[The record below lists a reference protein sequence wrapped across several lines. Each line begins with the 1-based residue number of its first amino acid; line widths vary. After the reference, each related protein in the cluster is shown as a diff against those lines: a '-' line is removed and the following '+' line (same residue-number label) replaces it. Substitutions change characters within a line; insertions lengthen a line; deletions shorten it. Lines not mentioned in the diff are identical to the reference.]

1 MQQAGG
7 TAPQSGGFV
16 DPGLA
21 ALIAALLSGS
31 IGGYGFI
38 ADKNRSDEAIRNDAI
53 SSMTSAQAAIVRE
66 AEDAKTEYAELKK
79 SNLEMAKKNAALS
92 KEVEELK
99 GKYSRSLALSGPSA
113 TFQKASVDTI
123 KNSVDATIQALQ
135 SLTDPNYAWMK
146 GKDLKNL
153 RKALAYP
160 TTALVRPSLSNLYDK
175 IILAAA
181 EMDKS
186 AVGGTSRRRRYRRKM
201 RGSGINDAPDT
212 SDNEALNR
220 YVILVDKSKTAPLV
234 GDDVAAI
241 DELRQKLA
249 TFDEG
254 KETLIANEP
263 DVARQLGLDVPAVAA
278 EVPTVTVPFFPPF
291 EEFAKLYENALQG
304 SLVSVKQGLQSKS
317 QERMDKKAAQK
328 ATKAAEKA
336 SAQDKKDDGAAVKA
350 AEELSKKFQKA
361 KTDAETKVLKAQIT
375 AQTLGLED
383 AVQDAKTTYDNA
395 KSQVDKFLGTTTGG
409 AFSFFKSKADLTE
422 IAEVP
427 GAWTTVQTPGENQTP
442 RGTWAAL
449 KDPALKLLDQY
460 KAAAD
465 AYVAAIDEAKKAAKK
480 GFTLESRKLFEI
492 PTFKWSPSNPFAG
505 ILDTL
510 SKSKDQSKALAEN
523 QALMKEAIQFIK
535 GMVKKAEKVLPELK
549 DFGYAAQEEAEAKMR
564 AVRSDKAT
572 RIGRGRRRRGGA
584 ESPLCALLKQD
595 DSYTNGDLLWF
606 YVNVRAVLNGGV
618 LKAKDT
624 TIKWIQRA
632 VPDPSKDTPRT
643 ALKFLLAKL
652 DTGFLSG
659 TKTWFRGV
667 FGRMKLGK
675 DGDETP
681 EASTFLENA
690 VLAGEAF
697 IILKCLVDKAVEL
710 VNARIKTDSV
720 AKKNARLA
728 ARNKAIS
735 AERAAAQDTAT
746 ALQKKI
752 QEAISA
758 REAIF
763 KGLQEQVV
771 AVIGAI
777 TPFTKARENGGSAPN
792 PTVADALTTAQGLLQ
807 DSSSAFETL
816 RMSPGF
822 QSFINLGD
830 RSIPGNMEAIDKA
843 EDEFADTAAAFD
855 AAAEE
860 VYAGANLSLQNAKK
874 QAGEIPELL
883 KKLEEIVPP
892 PVEESEMNL
901 PELLEGYKAPTS
913 TAPAAPVT
921 EPVQPLQNKTVDEL
935 KEMLRDLQSRASAL
949 RAIAYGPD
957 GRWAYAPGQD
967 AEKDKAVDEA
977 APLETQARAVQR
989 ELDTRPEYV
998 KARTEKTQSNLQ
1010 ALRTELENVTNKLT
1024 ELRSNSNEDEASLLA
1039 VRAAEKEQKE
1049 LQMRIRSLE
1058 YTLGEQ
1064 GTGAPSR
1071 GTSEPGTPS
1080 TTPKADDTGIEM
1092 VNLGPSSAPVAAA
1105 ADGPPGPGIEMVSP
1119 APTAVTPAQS
1129 AAPVIEG
1136 LGMTPADA
1144 VRNPR
1149 RPKQARGSDSALGQ
1163 SGRNLVNP
1171 PSKKTGGKKSRR
1183 KSRKGSRKS
1192 RKRTL
1197 KKRRG
1202 GK

>member
-1 MQQAGG
+1 
-7 TAPQSGGFV
+7 
-16 DPGLA
+16 
-21 ALIAALLSGS
+21 
-31 IGGYGFI
+31 
-38 ADKNRSDEAIRNDAI
+38 
-53 SSMTSAQAAIVRE
+53 
-66 AEDAKTEYAELKK
+66 
-79 SNLEMAKKNAALS
+79 
-92 KEVEELK
+92 
-99 GKYSRSLALSGPSA
+99 
-113 TFQKASVDTI
+113 
-123 KNSVDATIQALQ
+123 
-135 SLTDPNYAWMK
+135 
-146 GKDLKNL
+146 
-153 RKALAYP
+153 
-160 TTALVRPSLSNLYDK
+160 
-175 IILAAA
+175 
-181 EMDKS
+181 
-186 AVGGTSRRRRYRRKM
+186 M
-201 RGSGINDAPDT
+201 RGMGKQDD
-212 SDNEALNR
+212 LNR
-220 YVILVDKSKTAPLV
+220 YAVLVDK
-234 GDDVAAI
+234 AASRNLTSGEESEI
-241 DELRQKLA
+241 QSLRQKLA

-254 KETLIANEP
+254 KEFLIAKEP
-263 DVARQLGLDVPAVAA
+263 DMAKQFGLEVPGDAAPAA
-278 EVPTVTVPFFPPF
+278 EVPAAQGEPGGLVAVVGEAEAQAASGLFFPPF
-291 EEFAKLYENALQG
+291 EEFARLYENALQG
-304 SLVSVKQGLQSKS
+304 SLVSVKQGLQAKS
-317 QERMDKKAAQK
+317 QERMDKKAADK
-328 ATKAAEKA
+328 ADNDAKKAR
-336 SAQDKKDDGAAVKA
+336 AQDKKDDEAAVKA

-361 KTDAETKVLKAQIT
+361 KTDAETKALKAQIT

-383 AVQDAKTTYDNA
+383 AVQDAKATYDKA
-395 KSQVDKFLGTTTGG
+395 KAQVDKFLGTTTGG

-422 IAEVP
+422 ITEVP

-465 AYVAAIDEAKKAAKK
+465 AYVTAVDDAKKAAKK

-492 PTFKWSPSNPFAG
+492 PKFKWSPTNLFAG

-510 SKSKDQSKALAEN
+510 SKSKNQSEALAEN

-535 GMVKKAEKVLPELK
+535 DMVKKAEKVLPELK
-549 DFGYAAQEEAEAKMR
+549 DFGYAAEEEAEAKMR

-572 RIGRGRRRRGGA
+572 RAKGGRRGGA

-595 DSYTNGDLLWF
+595 EGYTNGDLLWF
-606 YVNVRAVLNGGV
+606 YVNIRAVLNGGV

-632 VPDPSKDTPRT
+632 VPDPNKDTPRT

-681 EASTFLENA
+681 EASAFLENA

-697 IILKCLVDKAVEL
+697 IVLKCLVDKAVEL
-710 VNARIKTDSV
+710 VNAKIKTDSV

-735 AERAAAQDTAT
+735 AERAVAQTTAT

-752 QEAISA
+752 QEAIAA
-758 REAIF
+758 REAVF

-777 TPFTKARENGGSAPN
+777 TPFTKTRENGGSAPN

-807 DSSSAFETL
+807 ESSSAFETL

-822 QSFINLGD
+822 QSFIKLGD
-830 RSIPGNMEAIDKA
+830 RSIAGNMEAIDKA
-843 EDEFADTAAAFD
+843 EDEFADAAAAFD

-860 VYAGANLSLQNAKK
+860 VYGGANLSLQNAKK

-892 PVEESEMNL
+892 AVEEPEMNL

-913 TAPAAPVT
+913 RAPAASVT
-921 EPVQPLQNKTVDEL
+921 EPVKSLQDKTVDEL
-935 KEMLRDLQSRASAL
+935 KEMLRDLQSRATTL

-967 AEKDKAVDEA
+967 AEKDKAVDEVA
-977 APLETQARAVQR
+977 TLETQARDVQR

-998 KARTEKTQSNLQ
+998 NARAEKTQANLQ

-1049 LQMRIRSLE
+1049 LQMRIRSVE
-1058 YTLGEQ
+1058 ATLGEQ

-1105 ADGPPGPGIEMVSP
+1105 ADGPPGPGIEMRTFP
-1119 APTAVTPAQS
+1119 PGAEGLARGATPAQAIS
-1129 AAPVIEG
+1129 GDVLRP
-1136 LGMTPADA
+1136 GMTSPGI
-1144 VRNPR
+1144 
-1149 RPKQARGSDSALGQ
+1149 ARQ
-1163 SGRNLVNP
+1163 N
-1171 PSKKTGGKKSRR
+1171 SKFFKRGGKKSRR
-1183 KSRKGSRKS
+1183 KSRKARKS
-1192 RKRTL
+1192 TL